1 MPVGLLLVRRRLLAG
16 LLAGLLLLLLLRGL
30 VRVVLLLAE
39 ALALGSGE
47 SLVRVLRLDLA
58 LRREVGLVSA
68 LVSAVAA
75 ALSAV
80 ACRVSRP
87 QPRT

>member
-1 MPVGLLLVRRRLLAG
+1 
-16 LLAGLLLLLLLRGL
+16 
-30 VRVVLLLAE
+30 
-39 ALALGSGE
+39 
-47 SLVRVLRLDLA
+47 